1 MADRTGT
8 YTVTATYRSGDTNNS
23 LAWSEVDGKITSG
36 TVSAGAGDS
45 ATATH
50 TVTFDI
56 EVTEAGAGTLVFT
69 GPAKKSPQLD
79 KLVITP
85 KNIDYQ
91 TCNVTVTANE
101 GGTVSPAGTTAV
113 TEGDSFTLTITPDA
127 GYRVESVVVNGET
140 VTVTDNTYTLD
151 SVTSETTIEVTFAPE
166 VSRDDLQALV
176 DAADGKL
183 GEWYTSGWD
192 AYAQAIA
199 DAAELLKEENPSVAA
214 MAEAKSGRSGGA

>member
-1 MADRTGT
+1 
-8 YTVTATYRSGDTNNS
+8 
-23 LAWSEVDGKITSG
+23 
-36 TVSAGAGDS
+36 
-45 ATATH
+45 H

-113 TEGDSFTLTITPDA
+113 TEGESFTLTITPNA
-127 GYRVESVVVNGET
+127 YYHVESVVVNGET

-151 SVTSETTIEVTFAPE
+151 SVTSETTIEVTFAPD
-166 VSRDDLQALV
+166 VTRDNLQA
-176 DAADGKL
+176 
-183 GEWYTSGWD
+183 
-192 AYAQAIA
+192 
-199 DAAELLKEENPSVAA
+199 
-214 MAEAKSGRSGGA
+214 